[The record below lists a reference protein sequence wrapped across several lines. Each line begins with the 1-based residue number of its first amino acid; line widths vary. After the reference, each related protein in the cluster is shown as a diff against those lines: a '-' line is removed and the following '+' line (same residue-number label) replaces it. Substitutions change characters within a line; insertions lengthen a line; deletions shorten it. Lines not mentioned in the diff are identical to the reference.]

1 MRIKTSHD
9 MDIAKAEG
17 RGAVLG
23 LAAASIWL
31 AQAALIARVLADL
44 LAGTAGFSPLVAAIG
59 FVGLALLRAG
69 LDAGS
74 QRALSRSAT
83 AELAAHRQA
92 LLAKE
97 ARAATPSQ
105 IGGAGAIAAL
115 MAEKLEALRP
125 YVLRYQPARLRV
137 MILPP
142 VILAIAAW
150 HSWAVA
156 LVLLMAG
163 PLIPLFMA
171 LVGWAAKEASA
182 RQMSEIGTL
191 SDILVDRLAALS
203 DLRLI
208 GAGPAVVAGFAEASE
223 GLRAR
228 TMAVLRI
235 AFLSSTV
242 LELFSALGVAMVAV
256 WVGFSLL
263 DQVGWGTWGA
273 PLTPFAG
280 IYLLL
285 LVPDFFQPLRDLAA
299 AWHDKAGAQ
308 AVEAE
313 LDKWRADTRPQ
324 ILGQSTHTGGA
335 SFDGLAWTDLS
346 RIRAA
351 HRIVWPD
358 LQIMPGTSLAIT
370 GRSGSG
376 KTTLL
381 RLLAGLERPDTGAIT
396 LGQATLDA
404 TTVDA
409 WRARIGW
416 MPQSPHFLNRSLR
429 DNIGFGAPLD
439 PQVLDCARLTPV
451 LATLPRGTDTP
462 LGERG
467 AGLSGGES
475 RRVMLARALHGAPD
489 VILADEPT
497 ADLDSATARDV
508 IDGLTGFVA
517 RGGTLIVA
525 SHDPRLIARM
535 DRSLSLELTA

>member
-9 MDIAKAEG
+9 MDLAKAEG

-83 AELAAHRQA
+83 AGRAAHRQA
-92 LLAKE
+92 LLATE

-125 YVLRYQPARLRV
+125 YVLRYRPARLRV

-208 GAGPAVVAGFAEASE
+208 GAGPAVIAGFAEASE

-263 DQVGWGTWGA
+263 GQVGWGTWGA

-285 LVPDFFQPLRDLAA
+285 LVPEFFQPLRDLAA
-299 AWHDKAGAQ
+299 AWHDKAGAE

-324 ILGQSTHTGGA
+324 ILGQGTHTGGA

-358 LQIMPGTSLAIT
+358 MQIMPGTSLAIT

-535 DRSLSLELTA
+535 DRSLSLEPTA